1 MCIVM
6 EANTHTYA
14 HTHTLS
20 LSRPLSR
27 LSRPLS
33 TSAVL
38 QVSDGEEGLDDASGS
53 SGRRDVR
60 ERQGGETA
68 VAPSASPALEV
79 VKSDMFVGTV
89 PWMPV
94 EVLLARNTKVGCAF
108 AAVHTQTHTQ
118 THRHTHTH
126 TDTQTHTHTHAHTHC
141 VGWQLWNQIAVST
154 SMIGRATSGPHHVL
168 SLGSS
173 ASHSSAAP

>member
-126 TDTQTHTHTHAHTHC
+126 TDTQTHTHT
-141 VGWQLWNQIAVST
+141 S
-154 SMIGRATSGPHHVL
+154 SMWH
-168 SLGSS
+168 
-173 ASHSSAAP
+173 